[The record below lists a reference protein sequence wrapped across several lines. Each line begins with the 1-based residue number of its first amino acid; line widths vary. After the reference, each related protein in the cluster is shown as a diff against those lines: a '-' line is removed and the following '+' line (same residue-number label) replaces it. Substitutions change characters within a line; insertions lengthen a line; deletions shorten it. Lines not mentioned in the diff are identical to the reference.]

1 MGLPAPLF
9 TGYFMPLEE
18 EGTQDGGGHDQK
30 DTREKP
36 AGGCLRG
43 IRIATG
49 ELAVGLDT
57 AHQPQDG
64 PDGVAQL
71 SGGIEIRGHET
82 GRRVDTG
89 KALTL
94 ALRKNT
100 GGNNRTHHRKK
111 DSSFHCRIV
120 WVRHKFEFD
129 NKDKWG

>member
-1 MGLPAPLF
+1 
-9 TGYFMPLEE
+9 MPLEE

-30 DTREKP
+30 DTCEKP

-100 GGNNRTHHRKK
+100 GVITAHITEKRILLFIVE
-111 DSSFHCRIV
+111 SFR
-120 WVRHKFEFD
+120 
-129 NKDKWG
+129 

>member
-1 MGLPAPLF
+1 MSPLNSTGLPAPLF

-30 DTREKP
+30 DTCEKP

-100 GGNNRTHHRKK
+100 GGNSRTHHRKK
-111 DSSFHCRIV
+111 DSSLHCRII
-120 WVRHKFEFD
+120 
-129 NKDKWG
+129 

>member
-1 MGLPAPLF
+1 MLVAFCLFKYFPYGGLQRD
-9 TGYFMPLEE
+9 FMRIAQEVE
-18 EGTQDGGGHDQK
+18 NRGHQVRIYVADWQG
-30 DTREKP
+30 EKP
-36 AGGCLRG
+36 
-43 IRIATG
+43 
-49 ELAVGLDT
+49 DT
-57 AHQPQDG
+57 FDIVHVPISAQDG

-111 DSSFHCRIV
+111 DSSLHCRII
-120 WVRHKFEFD
+120 
-129 NKDKWG
+129 

>member
-1 MGLPAPLF
+1 MVAATIRKIHAKNQLAAVFEVSGS
-9 TGYFMPLEE
+9 PLENF
-18 EGTQDGGGHDQK
+18 
-30 DTREKP
+30 
-36 AGGCLRG
+36 
-43 IRIATG
+43 
-49 ELAVGLDT
+49 VGLDT

-111 DSSFHCRIV
+111 DSSLHCRII
-120 WVRHKFEFD
+120 
-129 NKDKWG
+129 